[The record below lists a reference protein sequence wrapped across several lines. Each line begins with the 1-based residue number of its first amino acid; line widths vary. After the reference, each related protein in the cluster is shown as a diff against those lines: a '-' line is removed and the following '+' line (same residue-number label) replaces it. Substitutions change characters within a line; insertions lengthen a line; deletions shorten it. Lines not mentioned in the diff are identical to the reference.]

1 MPSGSASWGL
11 PRSRECVCPSTA
23 RRIDAEII
31 TLPRPLA
38 LVTPAKS
45 HPEVIVQAIAAR
57 DRARA
62 EEFAKKHG
70 IPEVKDS
77 YQGMLKS
84 SLLLTG

>member
-1 MPSGSASWGL
+1 
-11 PRSRECVCPSTA
+11 
-23 RRIDAEII
+23 
-31 TLPRPLA
+31 
-38 LVTPAKS
+38 VTPAKS

-70 IPEVKDS
+70 IPDVKDS
-77 YQGMLKS
+77 YQGMLRS